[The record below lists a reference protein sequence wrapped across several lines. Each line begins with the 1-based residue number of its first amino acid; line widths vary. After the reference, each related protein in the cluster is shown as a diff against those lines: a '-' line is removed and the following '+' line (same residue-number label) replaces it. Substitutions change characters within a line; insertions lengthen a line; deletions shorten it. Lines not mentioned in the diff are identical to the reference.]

1 MTGLVLEGGTLR
13 GLFSAG
19 VMDAFLEHGIGFPYI
34 IGVSAGIANAVS
46 YVSRQHGRTL
56 EYLQKYRNDPRY
68 MSMRNL
74 VTEGAYFGLD
84 FAFDTIPNEL
94 VPFDYDEFLKYD
106 GKLIAGVTSAETGK
120 MVYLNELADSRTW
133 EILRASCALPGY
145 FPAIKIDG
153 KEYYDGGLRC
163 PIPYAKAFKDG
174 CEKLVII
181 LTNPEGYVRK
191 LKLSYVAMAKILKNR
206 YPALEQVFLTRY
218 KVYNAQIEHIEHLE
232 ATGKAIVFRPDYTLK
247 SFEKDEDKMRE
258 VWQMGRD
265 IAKAKLPQILELL
278 G

>member
-19 VMDAFLEHGIGFPYI
+19 AMDTFLENGIEFPYI

-46 YVSRQHGRTL
+46 YVSKQFGRTL

-74 VTEGAYFGLD
+74 VKEGAYFGLD

-94 VPFDYDEFLKYD
+94 VPFDYDQFSQYSGTL
-106 GKLIAGVTSAETGK
+106 LAGVTSAETGK
-120 MVYLNELADSRTW
+120 MVYLNELTDTKTW

-163 PIPYAKAFKDG
+163 PIPYAKAVRDG

-191 LKLSYVAMAKILKNR
+191 LKLSYVAMAKLLKYR
-206 YPALEQVFLTRY
+206 YPALEEAFLTRY
-218 KVYNAQIEHIEHLE
+218 KVYNRQIEHIEHLE
-232 ATGKAIVFRPDYTLK
+232 AIGKAIVLRPAYTLK

-265 IAKAKLPQILELL
+265 IAREKLPQIQEFLL
-278 G
+278 

>member
-1 MTGLVLEGGTLR
+1 VLEGGTLR

-19 VMDAFLEHGIGFPYI
+19 AMDTFLENGIEFPYI

-46 YVSRQHGRTL
+46 YVSKQFGRTL

-94 VPFDYDEFLKYD
+94 VPFDYDEYLQYK
-106 GKLIAGVTSAETGK
+106 GTLIAGVTSAETGK
-120 MVYLNELADSRTW
+120 MVYLNELSDTKTW
-133 EILRASCALPGY
+133 DILRASCALPGY
-145 FPAIKIDG
+145 FPAIKIGG

-163 PIPYAKAFKDG
+163 PIPYAKAARDG

-181 LTNPEGYVRK
+181 LTNPEGYIRK
-191 LKLSYVAMAKILKNR
+191 LKLSYVAMAKLLRNR
-206 YPALEQVFLTRY
+206 YPALEEVFLTRY
-218 KVYNAQIEHIEHLE
+218 KVYNRQIEHIEHLE
-232 ATGKAIVFRPDYTLK
+232 AIGKAVVLRPAYTLK

-265 IAKAKLPQILELL
+265 IAKEKLPQIKEFLA
-278 G
+278 